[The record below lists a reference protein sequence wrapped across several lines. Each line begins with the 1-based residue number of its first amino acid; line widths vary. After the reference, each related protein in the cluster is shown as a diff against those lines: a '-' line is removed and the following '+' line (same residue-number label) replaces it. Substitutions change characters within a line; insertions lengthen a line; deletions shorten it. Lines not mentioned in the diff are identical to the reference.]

1 MSFFSTIIIITA
13 IFSLFIGYY
22 FYIKYLE
29 KFYLEQEET
38 KKYFVAQSIKQ
49 KQKEK
54 FDKLQKLEKF
64 RVLEQEKQINLEH
77 TKKMKEEKF
86 EKSFLGEKEPVKY
99 YLYNTDSLDYSIKNM
114 YKEIVNK
121 NLWINE
127 PFHTKFYEFL
137 VLINYNDFMI
147 VDPHSKII
155 TMNTRDK
162 YNKMQTSKSYQVYST
177 KDIIKHM
184 ISYCIN
190 EIKRFN
196 KKDAQNLVISIFIV
210 ALKLS
215 VHYLS
220 REVLQDIIDK
230 MLKDYIHSPA
240 IRNII
245 QMIEAKNEKIYFIQE
260 SIYDAF
266 SVVETLPYNDSEVP
280 KSLEIKRKISPKV
293 LQNREC

>member
-29 KFYLEQEET
+29 KIYLEQEET
-38 KKYFVAQSIKQ
+38 KKHFVAQSIKQ

-114 YKEIVNK
+114 YKEIVHK

-137 VLINYNDFMI
+137 MLVNDNDFMI

-155 TMNTRDK
+155 AMNTRDK
-162 YNKMQTSKSYQVYST
+162 YNKMQTSKAYQVYST

-266 SVVETLPYNDSEVP
+266 SVVETLPYNDREIP

-293 LQNREC
+293 LQNI